1 MKNKKKKLIC
11 LRFLL
16 GILILLN
23 MTVIFLFSEQSGEES
38 GKTSAGVTHAVAQV
52 TVKDFE
58 SKPVSEQQSIV
69 EKLHPYIR
77 KLAHMAEFGSLASL
91 TFLLLLTWQ
100 GAVLPRF
107 AISQATTFL
116 YACSDEL
123 HQMLSDQRGPQF
135 TDVLID
141 MLGAILC
148 TSILLGAVLLA
159 RRYSKGR
166 SRRIMKT
173 THYSIP
179 APYGIDLRIAVASDL
194 HGKYPPSLMQ
204 ALRTEQPDLIL
215 IPGDLMEDSQLAD
228 ENAAG
233 YAFLRDC
240 VALAPTYYSLGN
252 HEIGCYHSHH
262 LSREHHP
269 KPLSKAIKQRI
280 ANTGAVLLDNTCVDH
295 GALCICGLTSGLRG
309 KESRPDAKALKHF
322 SNAGGYRI
330 LLCHHPEYFV
340 PYIQGTDIELTVSG
354 HAHGGQWRIFGR
366 GIYAPGQGILPKYT
380 AGVIDGRCVISRGIG
395 NHTFIPRIFNA
406 PELVMIHCGS
416 AAGTAR
422 IEKKHKTKKKTNRNK

>member
-1 MKNKKKKLIC
+1 MKKKITKLSC
-11 LRFLL
+11 LRILL
-16 GILILLN
+16 CVLILLN
-23 MTVIFLFSEQSGEES
+23 MTVIFFFSEQSGEES
-38 GKTSAGVTHAVAQV
+38 DKTSAGVTQAVAQV

-58 SKPVSEQQSIV
+58 SKPPSEQQSII

-77 KLAHMAEFGSLASL
+77 KLAHMAEFGSLATL
-91 TFLLLLTWQ
+91 TFLLLLTWK
-100 GAVLPRF
+100 GAILPRF
-107 AISQATTFL
+107 AISQAFTFL

-141 MLGAILC
+141 MIGALLC
-148 TSILLGAVLLA
+148 ASILLGVVLLY
-159 RRYSKGR
+159 RKCSKGR
-166 SRRIMKT
+166 SCRIMKT
-173 THYSIP
+173 THYTIA
-179 APYGIDLRIAVASDL
+179 APQGIDLRIALVSDL

-204 ALRTEQPDLIL
+204 ALRAEQPDLIL
-215 IPGDLMEDSQLAD
+215 IPGDLMEDDQLLD

-233 YAFLRDC
+233 FAFLRDC
-240 VALAPTYYSLGN
+240 VALAPTFYSLGN

-262 LSREHHP
+262 PTRMHRP
-269 KPLSKAIKQRI
+269 KPLPTAVRKRI
-280 ANTGAVLLDNTCVDH
+280 ADTGAVLLDNTCVDH
-295 GALCICGLTSGLRG
+295 GTLCICGLTSGLNG
-309 KESRPDAKALKHF
+309 KESRPDAKALKRF
-322 SNAGGYRI
+322 SSAGGFRI

-366 GIYAPGQGILPKYT
+366 GVYAPGQGLFPKYT

-395 NHTFIPRIFNA
+395 NHTLIPRIFNA

-416 AAGTAR
+416 TAPTVQT
-422 IEKKHKTKKKTNRNK
+422 KKARKTTKTKKQK